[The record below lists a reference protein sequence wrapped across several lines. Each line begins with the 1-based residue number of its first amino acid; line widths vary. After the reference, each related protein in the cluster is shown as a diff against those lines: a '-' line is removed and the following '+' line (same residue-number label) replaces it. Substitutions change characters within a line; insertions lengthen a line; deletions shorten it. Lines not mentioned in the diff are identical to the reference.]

1 MIHSY
6 SSLSTWRLCPRL
18 HKAQYIDRSLKYEES
33 PAMREG
39 KAVHKRLEDALVA
52 RAPLPEGVQVK
63 PALWQL
69 LLTAEAQPEVRVAM
83 TRDGGGCGF
92 FDKDAWLRG
101 AMDVYVGIPDKHA
114 AVVIDWK
121 TGAVRPVD
129 PLQAEVYAAILHN
142 SVHVRQ
148 VLFVFS
154 YVKHGALEPVTVDAA
169 KAAADVRRL
178 AERVEADTEHAPRP
192 GWKCRFCALTDC
204 EYNQTR

>member
-39 KAVHKRLEDALVA
+39 KEVHKRLEDALAA
-52 RAPLPEGVQVK
+52 RAPLPDGIKVK
-63 PALWQL
+63 PELWQL
-69 LLTAEAQPEVRVAM
+69 LVSAEAQPEVKVAM
-83 TRDGGGCGF
+83 WRDGSGCNF
-92 FDKDAWLRG
+92 FDKNAWIRG
-101 AMDVYVGIPDKHA
+101 VMDVYLPVPGRGG

-121 TGAVRPVD
+121 TGAVRPID

-142 SVHVRQ
+142 SIRLKTA
-148 VLFVFS
+148 LFIFG

-192 GWKCRFCALTDC
+192 GWKCRFCALTAC
-204 EYNQTR
+204 EFNQRR